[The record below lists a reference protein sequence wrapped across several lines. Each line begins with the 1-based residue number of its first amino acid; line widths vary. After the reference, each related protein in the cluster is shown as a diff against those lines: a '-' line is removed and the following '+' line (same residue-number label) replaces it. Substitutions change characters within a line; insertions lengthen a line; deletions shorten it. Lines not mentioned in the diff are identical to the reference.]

1 MEVKQIYTLINSVS
15 KEVLGKT
22 DIVQEDLMGIVDLG
36 KEVFN
41 QSAVDNYVKSLVNH
55 IGKVIFVNRPYAG
68 KVPSVLMDAWEFG
81 SVLEKISADMPAAEE
96 NDTWD
101 LTDGQ
106 TYSQDV
112 FHKPTVT
119 AKFFNSKVTFEV
131 PVSITERQVKESFSN
146 AAQLNGFISMIYAA
160 VEKSMT
166 IKADALIMR
175 TINNMIAETVLADA
189 QAFGATAAGNMTGA
203 DLASASTARCVNLLK
218 LYNDKYFPA
227 TPGTPDPTP
236 NPDAL
241 TAAKAITDPDFI
253 RFASYVMG
261 TYADRLQSI
270 STVFNVGGK
279 ERFTPKDMLHVVLLS
294 DFAKAAQTY
303 LYSDTFNRG
312 DVLLPQAET
321 VPFWQGSGKNY
332 DFANTGHIKVKES
345 GGKDVEITGV
355 LGVMFDRDALGV
367 CNLDRRVTTNYNAKA
382 EFFNNYYK
390 FDAGYFN
397 DTNENFVVFF
407 IK

>member
-1 MEVKQIYTLINSVS
+1 MEVNQIYKLINSVS
-15 KEVLGKT
+15 GEVLGRT
-22 DIVQEDLMGIVDLG
+22 DIVTEDLTGIVDLG
-36 KEVFN
+36 TEVFN
-41 QSAVDNYVKSLVNH
+41 QNAVDNYVKSLVNH

-81 SVLEKISADMPAAEE
+81 SVLEKISADVPEAEE
-96 NDTWD
+96 NDTWN

-106 TYSQDV
+106 SYDQDV

-189 QAFGATAAGNMTGA
+189 VAFGGSAG
-203 DLASASTARCVNLLK
+203 DLTSANLSNASTARCVNLLK
-218 LYNDKYFPA
+218 LYNDKTGA
-227 TPGTPDPTP
+227 KTP
-236 NPDAL
+236 L
-241 TAAKAITDPDFI
+241 TAATAITDPDFI
-253 RFASYVMG
+253 RFASYIMG

-321 VPFWQGSGKNY
+321 VPFWQCSGKNY
-332 DFANTGHIKVKES
+332 DFANTGHINVKES
-345 GGKDVEITGV
+345 GGKAVEISGV

-407 IK
+407 IE

>member
-1 MEVKQIYTLINSVS
+1 MDVKQIYKLINSVS
-15 KEVLGKT
+15 GEVLGKA
-22 DIVQEDLMGIVDLG
+22 DIVTEDLTGIVDLG

-41 QSAVDNYVKSLVNH
+41 QNAVDNYVKSLVNH

-81 SVLEKISADMPAAEE
+81 SVLEKISADVPEAEE
-96 NDTWD
+96 NDTWN
-101 LTDGQ
+101 LTDG
-106 TYSQDV
+106 TSYDQDV

-189 QAFGATAAGNMTGA
+189 QAFGATAAGDMAGA

-218 LYNDKYFPA
+218 LYNDKTGA
-227 TPGTPDPTP
+227 STK
-236 NPDAL
+236 L

-321 VPFWQGSGKNY
+321 VPFWQGSGQNY
-332 DFANTGHIKVKES
+332 EFASTGNINIKES
-345 GGKDVEITGV
+345 GGKAVEISGV

-407 IK
+407 IE

>member
-1 MEVKQIYTLINSVS
+1 MDVKQIYTLINSVS
-15 KEVLGKT
+15 GEVLGKT
-22 DIVQEDLMGIVDLG
+22 DIVTEDLTGIVDLG

-41 QSAVDNYVKSLVNH
+41 QNAVDNYVKSLVNH

-81 SVLEKISADMPAAEE
+81 SVLEKISADVPEAEE
-96 NDTWD
+96 NDTWN
-101 LTDGQ
+101 LTDG
-106 TYSQDV
+106 TSYDQDV

-189 QAFGATAAGNMTGA
+189 QAFGATAAGDMAGA
-203 DLASASTARCVNLLK
+203 DLSSASTARCVNLLK
-218 LYNDKYFPA
+218 LYNDK
-227 TPGTPDPTP
+227 TGESTK
-236 NPDAL
+236 L

-321 VPFWQGSGKNY
+321 VPFWQGSGQNY
-332 DFANTGHIKVKES
+332 EFASTGNINIKES
-345 GGKDVEITGV
+345 GGKAVEISGV

-407 IK
+407 IE

>member
-1 MEVKQIYTLINSVS
+1 MDVKQIYTLINSVS
-15 KEVLGKT
+15 GEVLGKT
-22 DIVQEDLMGIVDLG
+22 DIVTEDLTGIVDLG
-36 KEVFN
+36 EEVFN
-41 QSAVDNYVKSLVNH
+41 QNAVDNYVKSLVNH

-81 SVLEKISADMPAAEE
+81 SVLEKISADVPEAEE
-96 NDTWD
+96 NDTWN
-101 LTDGQ
+101 LTDG
-106 TYSQDV
+106 TSYDQDV

-189 QAFGATAAGNMTGA
+189 QAFGATAEGDMEGA
-203 DLASASTARCVNLLK
+203 DLSSASTARCVNLLK
-218 LYNDKYFPA
+218 LYNDKTGA
-227 TPGTPDPTP
+227 TTK
-236 NPDAL
+236 L

-279 ERFTPKDMLHVVLLS
+279 ERFTPKDILHVVLLS

-321 VPFWQGSGKNY
+321 VPFWQGSGQNY
-332 DFANTGHIKVKES
+332 EFASTGHINVKES
-345 GGKDVEITGV
+345 GGKAVEISGV

-407 IK
+407 IE

>member
-1 MEVKQIYTLINSVS
+1 MEVKQIYKLINSVS
-15 KEVLGKT
+15 GEVLGRT
-22 DIVQEDLMGIVDLG
+22 DIVTDDLTGIVDLG

-81 SVLEKISADMPAAEE
+81 SVLEKISADVPEAEE
-96 NDTWD
+96 NDTWN
-101 LTDGQ
+101 LTDGKS
-106 TYSQDV
+106 YDQDV

-189 QAFGATAAGNMTGA
+189 QAFGATAGDMAGA

-218 LYNDKYFPA
+218 LYNDKTGA
-227 TPGTPDPTP
+227 STK
-236 NPDAL
+236 L

-261 TYADRLQSI
+261 TYADRLQSV

-321 VPFWQGSGKNY
+321 VPFWQGSGQKY
-332 DFANTGHIKVKES
+332 EFASTGKINIKES
-345 GGKDVEITGV
+345 GGKAVEISGV

-407 IK
+407 ID